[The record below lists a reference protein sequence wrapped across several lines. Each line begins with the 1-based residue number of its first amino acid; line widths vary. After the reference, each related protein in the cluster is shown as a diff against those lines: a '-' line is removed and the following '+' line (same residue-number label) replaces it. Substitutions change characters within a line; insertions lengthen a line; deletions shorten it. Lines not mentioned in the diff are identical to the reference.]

1 MFNFALTT
9 GRVGSTCSIWLTG
22 FDFLREFHCKDFV
35 HQWFLFNCRA
45 STLLYDI
52 LLCFLVVEIDDITAE
67 RWSSLPFRS
76 DSSTTQLKQ
85 FWSRYVTGQNYKV
98 SNAKVPN
105 DNIKFSGREDIRN
118 SPGYSSGPSSPSLPW
133 THKMLWT
140 FANISS
146 EVSSCTACLIND

>member
-98 SNAKVPN
+98 NNAKVPN
-105 DNIKFSGREDIRN
+105 DKFQNLCSQAERTFEIALATAPDHPPHLSLGLIRCFGLLQT
-118 SPGYSSGPSSPSLPW
+118 SVLRLV
-133 THKMLWT
+133 HVQL
-140 FANISS
+140 A
-146 EVSSCTACLIND
+146 